1 MRHFKV
7 IGLILITALLS
18 SCGLNQMIKDYEKVD
33 YTVTPE
39 VLENKGGN
47 VEVEVKGYIPEK
59 YFHPKA
65 VVEVQPV
72 LKYEEGEKEL
82 TPFKLKGEKAKG
94 EGTEISKQE
103 GGSFTYATSFEY
115 EKGMENATLVASPMA
130 SLKGR
135 SEKLGTTTLAKGT
148 ILTSTKVKHSENVAM
163 APHMYEEETIVSEDA
178 SIYFAQNFANLNWW
192 LDLNKERNTKD
203 KLAELKD
210 FIRKGWEIKNIELN
224 AWASPE
230 GELDFNEELAVDRAE
245 TGKKYI
251 TNELNEIAEEE
262 DSKVGFESAGDVKLD
277 VQPRGEDWNGFME
290 AVKESNIEEKNTILN
305 VVRSQPN
312 LKKREQEIRNM
323 AMVYKEVA
331 EKILPPLRRV
341 EFTVNSFEPKFSDSE
356 LKDLVFSDPDKL
368 ELNEMLYAA
377 TMYDDLDKKLDIY
390 NKVIDNH
397 PKCVRAH
404 NNKGAVLLL
413 KDELGKAKKSLQ
425 KANKGDMISGVVYKN
440 MGVLA
445 SKEGD
450 FDKAVELFEK
460 AQKEG
465 IKANYNLGIA
475 HIIKGDFDK
484 ALNLFGNASCDYN
497 LALAQIMNDQLDKA
511 ESTLKCADADAR
523 THYLLAVVGAR
534 KDNKGMVMNHLE
546 KATDMDSSLKAEA
559 AEDEEFID
567 YFNDSEFKGIVE

>member
-39 VLENKGGN
+39 VLENKGGS

-94 EGTEISKQE
+94 EGTEISKKE
-103 GGSFTYATSFEY
+103 GGSFTYATAFEY
-115 EKGMENATLVASPMA
+115 KKGMENATLVASPVA
-130 SLKGR
+130 SLKGQ
-135 SEKLGTTTLAKGT
+135 SETLGTTQLADG
-148 ILTSTKVKHSENVAM
+148 IIITSTKIKHTENVAM
-163 APHMYEEETIVSEDA
+163 APHMYEKETIVSEDA

-192 LDLNKERNTKD
+192 LDLNKEKNTKE

-210 FIRKGWEIKNIELN
+210 FVRKGWKLKNIELN

-251 TNELNEIAEEE
+251 TNELNKIAEEE
-262 DSKVGFESAGDVKLD
+262 DSKVGFESADDVKLD

-290 AVKESNIEEKNTILN
+290 AVKESDIKEKNTILN

-323 AMVYKEVA
+323 AMVYEEVA

-341 EFTVNSFEPKFSDSE
+341 EFTVNSYEPKFTDSE
-356 LKDLVFSDPDKL
+356 MKDLVMSDPDKL

-390 NKVIDNH
+390 NTVIDNH

-413 KDELGKAKKSLQ
+413 KGELRKAKKSL
-425 KANKGDMISGVVYKN
+425 KNANKGDKIAGVVNKN

-465 IKANYNLGIA
+465 VKANYNLGIA

-497 LALAQIMNDQLDKA
+497 LALAQIMNDQLNDA
-511 ESTLKCADADAR
+511 ESTLKCADADGR

-534 KDNKGMVMNHLE
+534 KDNKDMVMNHLE

-559 AEDEEFID
+559 AEDEEFIE
-567 YFNDSEFKGIVE
+567 YFNDSKFKEIVK